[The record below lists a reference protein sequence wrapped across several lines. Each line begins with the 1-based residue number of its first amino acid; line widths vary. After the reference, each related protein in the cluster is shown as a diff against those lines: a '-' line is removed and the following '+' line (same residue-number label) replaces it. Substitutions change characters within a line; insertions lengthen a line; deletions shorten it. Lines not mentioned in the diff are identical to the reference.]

1 MPAGLADTEGL
12 REVSGRHP
20 AVPVPHS
27 ENPLRFPLPSD
38 KRCPLIFPDQLQI
51 LQEGIHT

>member
-12 REVSGRHP
+12 REASGRHP

-27 ENPLRFPLPSD
+27 ENPLRSPLPSD